1 MDHDMS
7 LNGEGKERGRIV
19 VEIDPDLEDLIPGYL
34 QNRRKDVEGI
44 QEALNNEDFEL
55 IQRMGHTMKGSGGG
69 YGFDFISA
77 IGLTLEEGA
86 KEKRVEKIQD
96 SLRGLCD
103 FLERVDVV
111 YK

>member
-1 MDHDMS
+1 MT
-7 LNGEGKERGRIV
+7 LNAEGNEDGKIV
-19 VEIDPDLEDLIPGYL
+19 VEVDPDLEDLIPGYL
-34 QNRRKDVEGI
+34 QNRQKDVEDI
-44 QEALNNEDFEL
+44 REALNVQDFEL

-77 IGLTLEEGA
+77 IGLNLEEGA
-86 KEKRVEKIQD
+86 KETSVEKIQD
-96 SLRGLCD
+96 AVKDLCD

>member
-1 MDHDMS
+1 MALKDEGND
-7 LNGEGKERGRIV
+7 GERIV

-34 QNRRKDVEGI
+34 ANRRKDAQVI
-44 QEALNNEDFEL
+44 QEALNNKDFEQ

-86 KEKRVEKIQD
+86 KGNNDEKIKD
-96 SLRGLCD
+96 SLTNLCD
-103 FLERVDVV
+103 FLDRVEVV

>member
-1 MDHDMS
+1 MTI
-7 LNGEGKERGRIV
+7 NIEGNEGGRIA
-19 VEIDPDLEDLIPGYL
+19 VEVDPDLEELIPGYL
-34 QNRRKDVEGI
+34 KNRQKDIEEI
-44 QEALNNEDFEL
+44 LEALNNKDFEL

-77 IGLTLEEGA
+77 VGLSLEEGA
-86 KEKRVEKIQD
+86 NETRVEKIQD
-96 SLRGLCD
+96 ALQDLCD

>member
-1 MDHDMS
+1 MS
-7 LNGEGKERGRIV
+7 LNAEGKERGKIV
-19 VEIDPDLEDLIPGYL
+19 VEIDPDLEELIPGYL
-34 QNRRKDVEGI
+34 QNRRNDIEDIRK
-44 QEALNNEDFEL
+44 ALDSADFEL
-55 IQRMGHTMKGSGGG
+55 IQQMGHTMKGSGGG

-86 KEKRVEKIQD
+86 KEKSVEKVQD

-103 FLERVDVV
+103 FLDRVEVV